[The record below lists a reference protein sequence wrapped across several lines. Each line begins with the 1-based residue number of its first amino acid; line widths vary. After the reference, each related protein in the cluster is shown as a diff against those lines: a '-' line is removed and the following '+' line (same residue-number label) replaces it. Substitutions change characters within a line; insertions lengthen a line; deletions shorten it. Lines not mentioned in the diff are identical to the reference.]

1 MAEQHLDRNPRIGK
15 AFQIRRHRL
24 LEIDLSLAGQH
35 QHRRSGDRLGDGSQ
49 LKTGRNRQFFP
60 RSEVGIPVRLG
71 KNLVPLGKE
80 HHAVELSANSPG
92 GKVLVDLFG
101 LILSKGWVGSAA
113 RRWILLVSIRTSLT
127 VQSSPFCPAKRPGAS
142 KRKRKRNRVGVL
154 RIVMAFTKKK
164 DALRPLQPEA
174 FPANVVKIKQNC
186 NVIVFFYKYLTS
198 KALREDNFTLGNRK
212 RLPGKFPPVQR
223 EFPKKG
229 KQINKKPIP

>member
-60 RSEVGIPVRLG
+60 RAEVGIPVRLG
-71 KNLVPLGKE
+71 ENLVPLGKE

-101 LILSKGWVGSAA
+101 LILFEGLGRQRRPPMDPAGVDPHLLDRPVAA
-113 RRWILLVSIRTSLT
+113 LLSGEKAGGE
-127 VQSSPFCPAKRPGAS
+127 QEE
-142 KRKRKRNRVGVL
+142 
-154 RIVMAFTKKK
+154 KKK
-164 DALRPLQPEA
+164 
-174 FPANVVKIKQNC
+174 K
-186 NVIVFFYKYLTS
+186 
-198 KALREDNFTLGNRK
+198 
-212 RLPGKFPPVQR
+212 
-223 EFPKKG
+223 
-229 KQINKKPIP
+229 